1 MSYLFVALGGG
12 LGAMLRFFVN
22 QLVPFP
28 FGTMSVNVIGSFLMG
43 IAFILIGANVGS
55 KEVMFLM
62 TGLLGGFTTFS
73 AFSLDA
79 LKLWEAGKSGFAIGY
94 VMLSVFLSIMALWA
108 GIMLIRGGNA

>member
-12 LGAMLRFFVN
+12 LGAMLRFFVEPACALSIWHHERQCN
-22 QLVPFP
+22 R
-28 FGTMSVNVIGSFLMG
+28 FLSNG
-43 IAFILIGANVGS
+43 DRLYSDTGKVGS

-79 LKLWEAGKSGFAIGY
+79 LKLWEAGKVDLLL
-94 VMLSVFLSIMALWA
+94 VMLC
-108 GIMLIRGGNA
+108 

>member
-43 IAFILIGANVGS
+43 IAFILIGTKVGS

-73 AFSLDA
+73 AFCKAFL
-79 LKLWEAGKSGFAIGY
+79 Y
-94 VMLSVFLSIMALWA
+94 VLLSTRNKTR
-108 GIMLIRGGNA
+108 LICIL

>member
-43 IAFILIGANVGS
+43 IAFILIGTKVGS

-79 LKLWEAGKSGFAIGY
+79 LKLWEAGKGGFAIGY
-94 VMLSVFLSIMALWA
+94 VMMSVFLSIMALWA

>member
-1 MSYLFVALGGG
+1 
-12 LGAMLRFFVN
+12 
-22 QLVPFP
+22 
-28 FGTMSVNVIGSFLMG
+28 
-43 IAFILIGANVGS
+43 
-55 KEVMFLM
+55 M

-79 LKLWEAGKSGFAIGY
+79 LKIWEAGKSGFAIGY